1 MVVAANAGGAW
12 SPIGDAARLGCV
24 PKGCKGHGSL
34 QEQHMNKV
42 QESRV
47 RMKLKGNCASIRYTG
62 PLNVQIGLRDQNVKV
77 GVQD

>member
-24 PKGCKGHGSL
+24 PKGCKGHSFF

-47 RMKLKGNCASIRYTG
+47 HADIQV
-62 PLNVQIGLRDQNVKV
+62 P
-77 GVQD
+77 